1 MWLML
6 AHSVGFWSWQLITA
20 ITLNCF
26 VNCILIG
33 AYAARLAGATSGRVA
48 SSMSFYNL
56 VTMVARLAA
65 FVYTPML
72 GALSDHAAKAAAP
85 AGPAAFLWQLRAI
98 VLAGAIGAALGAL
111 LLPTFTV
118 WFLRGIRSFER
129 TGSLPRVAL
138 KMFVPRVA
146 FSVLTTFR
154 TPADGTFRGLHL
166 AYISPHLLAFNVL
179 TTGVYAIGMVGATY
193 ASVLDPTAARTALL
207 STGLINAVAMAS
219 FTFVVDPASAY
230 MTDMA
235 VKGERSIDDVR
246 RLMIFLSL
254 TTIVGILGA
263 QFLLVPAAHFVVF
276 AARLLTSR

>member
-1 MWLML
+1 ML

-20 ITLNCF
+20 LVLNCF

-33 AYAARLAGATSGRVA
+33 AYAARLAGATSGRIA

-56 VTMVARLAA
+56 ITMLSRLAA

-72 GALSDHAAKAAAP
+72 GALSDHAARAAQASTT
-85 AGPAAFLWQLRAI
+85 ASFEWQLRAI
-98 VLAGAIGAALGAL
+98 VFAGAIGAAFGAL
-111 LLPTFTV
+111 LLPTFTG

-129 TGSLPRVAL
+129 SGSLPRVAL
-138 KMFVPRVA
+138 KMFVPRVT
-146 FSVLTTFR
+146 FSILSSFR
-154 TPADGTFRGLHL
+154 TPDAETFGGLHL
-166 AYISPHLLAFNVL
+166 KYISPHLLAFNLL
-179 TTGVYAIGMVGATY
+179 TTAVYAIGMVGATY
-193 ASVLDPTAARTALL
+193 ASVLDPSAARTALL

-254 TTIVGILGA
+254 TTVVGILLS
-263 QFLLVPAAHFVVF
+263 QVLLVPAAHLVL
-276 AARLLTSR
+276 AAVRVLTAR